1 MAIDIKKE
9 CEKARE
15 ELAETEK
22 LLSQGNSSD
31 MEELSKKHY
40 RLSSIVAQYDEYVSL
55 TAQIEENKKLIASGA
70 EAELVELA
78 SAEIEQAEKKASE
91 LYSKIKLAFLPQDK
105 NDSKNIFLE
114 IRAGV
119 GGEESALFAGELM
132 RAYSKFAQS
141 LGFSAEIQDISA
153 SGLKGIKTAV
163 LYIKGQGA
171 YSWFKYEAGVHRVQR
186 VPQTEASGRVHTST
200 VTVAVLPEMDEIEI
214 KINPAELKIDT
225 YRAGGAGGQNV
236 NKVETAVRIT
246 HIPTGIVVQCQQE
259 RSQGQNRMRAMQLLM
274 ARLGDLSKE
283 TQEKEFSGE
292 RKKQVGTGDRSE
304 KIRTYNFPQSRVT
317 DHRAGLSWHN
327 INEIM
332 EGELKTLFEE
342 LRLKLSRED
351 EN

>member
-1 MAIDIKKE
+1 MPFDIKKE
-9 CEKARE
+9 CEKARL
-15 ELAETEK
+15 ELAETES
-22 LLSQGNSSD
+22 LLANGNTGD
-31 MEELSKKHY
+31 IEQLSKKHY
-40 RLSSIVAQYDEYVSL
+40 RLSSILSKYDEYLSL
-55 TAQIEENKKLIASGA
+55 TARIEENKKLISSGA
-70 EAELVELA
+70 EADLVELA
-78 SAEIEQAEKKASE
+78 LAENEEAEKKASQ
-91 LYSKIKLAFLPQDK
+91 LYSQIKLSFLPQDK
-105 NDSKNIFLE
+105 NDSKNIFIEL
-114 IRAGV
+114 RAGV
-119 GGEESALFAGELM
+119 GGEESALFAGELL

-200 VTVAVLPEMDEIEI
+200 VTVAVLPEMDEVEI
-214 KINPAELKIDT
+214 KINSADLKIDT

-236 NKVETAVRIT
+236 NKVETAIRIT

-274 ARLGDLSKE
+274 ARLANLSKE
-283 TQEKEFSGE
+283 NQEKEFSGE

-332 EGELKTLFEE
+332 EGGLKTLFEE

-351 EN
+351 ED